1 MWILFY
7 SVVLAGLIVALE
19 RTVYLHKGKIR
30 SSDFVAG
37 IVNLLKKGRTL
48 EALSRFCPSMVTSGM
63 IRCLE

>member
-7 SVVLAGLIVALE
+7 LVVLAGLIVALE

-37 IVNLLKKGRTL
+37 IVNLLKNQ
-48 EALSRFCPSMVTSGM
+48 
-63 IRCLE
+63 ICLQSQKTH